1 MTLFDL
7 SLPLFFCSSLG
18 LGWYFSSVSFLLYP
32 GFPLCPPFICLL
44 FSQFMISC
52 MEDKK
57 KASAGPFP
65 L

>member
-32 GFPLCPPFICLL
+32 GFPLCPLSSVFC
-44 FSQFMISC
+44 FHNS
-52 MEDKK
+52 
-57 KASAGPFP
+57 
-65 L
+65 